1 MTTLKQLFQTFGHAP
16 KWGRLA
22 TQSAQPM
29 VSVFMRK
36 LGDTDITTL
45 TDFDIEMQL
54 AMSEQPEDR
63 KVKARSC
70 MHYLLRWA
78 REQGKEVP
86 QIAHP
91 FEIKEQETKNEKDN
105 AETDTE
111 LRLHRGRDASRAETD
126 GQPKE
131 EPKSDTACGR
141 IRPVRHVRPAE
152 PEEHREVPR
161 HEGNQAPRT
170 RKPRGEG
177 ETRRKRTETKAQPKA
192 SGAGTKERKK
202 AERQLTHRPTK
213 EGDTQIARRKADV
226 QMTLEDWQADTR
238 PRHGTIEHDT
248 SSKGW
253 KNGKRVFK
261 DCWRA
266 VITVNGQRYRHRGKT
281 REECREWLKAVCAK
295 KILPTDNKADWWRM
309 EQRKDEE
316 ARIDELIVSAAE
328 EANIVYEYR
337 QTGDT
342 EILYNYCIKALL
354 PHMVYYCAHSL
365 HLGRDR
371 SLTCSRQAVGL
382 ILTKIVGGR
391 PVTNITFTC
400 KRMLRTYKNRGD
412 FWYYDK
418 APEAVKLMVN
428 RIDMSALADL
438 YKVTKDRRI

>member
-1 MTTLKQLFQTFGHAP
+1 MITLRNLYTAFGHDP

-29 VSVFMRK
+29 VSVFLRK

-70 MHYLLRWA
+70 MHYLLLWA
-78 REQGKEVP
+78 KEQGKEVP
-86 QIAHP
+86 QISHP
-91 FEIKEQETKNEKDN
+91 NEIKAQKT
-105 AETDTE
+105 
-111 LRLHRGRDASRAETD
+111 
-126 GQPKE
+126 E
-131 EPKSDTACGR
+131 EPPTEKPKASKPKS
-141 IRPVRHVRPAE
+141 E
-152 PEEHREVPR
+152 
-161 HEGNQAPRT
+161 
-170 RKPRGEG
+170 RKPKV
-177 ETRRKRTETKAQPKA
+177 KRTETK
-192 SGAGTKERKK
+192 ERKK
-202 AERQLTHRPTK
+202 
-213 EGDTQIARRKADV
+213 
-226 QMTLEDWQADTR
+226 QANTEEHAKKKGGS
-238 PRHGTIEHDT
+238 PQTGTIYYDNA
-248 SSKGW
+248 SKGYH
-253 KNGKRVFK
+253 NGKRVFK

-266 VITVNGQRYRHRGKT
+266 EITIAGQRFRHRSKERDDCVAWVRAVKQGKI
-281 REECREWLKAVCAK
+281 K
-295 KILPTDNKADWWRM
+295 PTDNKADWWRM
-309 EQRKDEE
+309 EQHKDEA

-354 PHMVYYCAHSL
+354 PHMVYYCAHTL
-365 HLGRDR
+365 QLGRDR
-371 SLTCSRQAVGL
+371 TLTASRQAVGL

>member
-1 MTTLKQLFQTFGHAP
+1 MTTLKQLFQTFGHDP

-78 REQGKEVP
+78 KEQGKEVP

-105 AETDTE
+105 ETDTE
-111 LRLHRGRDASRAETD
+111 LRLHRRRDASRAETD

-131 EPKSDTACGR
+131 EPKGDTSR
-141 IRPVRHVRPAE
+141 RRRRPVRHVRPAE

-161 HEGNQAPRT
+161 PEGSQAPRT

-177 ETRRKRTETKAQPKA
+177 ETRRKRTGTEAHPEA
-192 SGAGTKERKK
+192 SDAGTKERKK
-202 AERQLTHRPTK
+202 AQRRLTERPTK
-213 EGDTQIARRKADV
+213 E
-226 QMTLEDWQADTR
+226 ADTR
-238 PRHGTIEHDT
+238 RRSGTIYYDNA
-248 SSKGW
+248 SKGYS
-253 KNGKRVFK
+253 NTGKRVFN

-266 VITVNGQRYRHRGKT
+266 EITIVGQRFRHRSKD
-281 REECREWLKAVCAK
+281 REDCVAWLKAVRQG
-295 KILPTDNKADWWRM
+295 KIKPTDNKADWWRM
-309 EQRKDEE
+309 EQHKDEE

-354 PHMVYYCAHSL
+354 PHMVYYCAHNL
-365 HLGRDR
+365 QLGRDR

-400 KRMLRTYKNRGD
+400 KRMLRIYKNRGD

>member
-1 MTTLKQLFQTFGHAP
+1 MITLRNLYTAFGHDP

-70 MHYLLRWA
+70 MHYLLLWA
-78 REQGKEVP
+78 KEQGKEVP

-91 FEIKEQETKNEKDN
+91 NEIKAQET
-105 AETDTE
+105 
-111 LRLHRGRDASRAETD
+111 
-126 GQPKE
+126 E
-131 EPKSDTACGR
+131 EPPTEK
-141 IRPVRHVRPAE
+141 PVVS
-152 PEEHREVPR
+152 
-161 HEGNQAPRT
+161 
-170 RKPRGEG
+170 KPQTESK
-177 ETRRKRTETKAQPKA
+177 TKAKRTETK
-192 SGAGTKERKK
+192 ERKK
-202 AERQLTHRPTK
+202 QCRKKPTK
-213 EGDTQIARRKADV
+213 KVAKKEQKHAETNDAKKKGG
-226 QMTLEDWQADTR
+226 R
-238 PRHGTIEHDT
+238 PQTGTIYYDNA
-248 SSKGW
+248 SKGYH
-253 KNGKRVFK
+253 NGKRVFN

-266 VITVNGQRYRHRGKT
+266 EIMIEGQRFRHRSKE
-281 REECREWLKAVCAK
+281 REDCVAWLKAVK
-295 KILPTDNKADWWRM
+295 QGKILPTDNKADWWRM

-342 EILYNYCIKALL
+342 EILYDYCIKALL
-354 PHMVYYCAHSL
+354 PHMVYYCAHTL
-365 HLGRDR
+365 QLGRDR

-418 APEAVKLMVN
+418 APESVKLMVN

>member
-1 MTTLKQLFQTFGHAP
+1 MVTLRQLYTVFGHDP

-91 FEIKEQETKNEKDN
+91 SEIKEQETKNEKDN

-131 EPKSDTACGR
+131 EPKGDTACGR
-141 IRPVRHVRPAE
+141 RRPVRHVRPAE
-152 PEEHREVPR
+152 PEEHHQVSR
-161 HEGNQAPRT
+161 HEGHQAPRA

-177 ETRRKRTETKAQPKA
+177 ETRRKRAETKAQPKA

-202 AERQLTHRPTK
+202 ERQLTHRPTK
-213 EGDTQIARRKADV
+213 EGDTQIARRKADT

-266 VITVNGQRYRHRGKT
+266 VIMVNGQRYRHRGET

-309 EQRKDEE
+309 EQHKDEE

-400 KRMLRTYKNRGD
+400 KRMLRTYKSRGD

-418 APEAVKLMVN
+418 APDVVKLMVN
-428 RIDMSALADL
+428 RIDMSALEEL